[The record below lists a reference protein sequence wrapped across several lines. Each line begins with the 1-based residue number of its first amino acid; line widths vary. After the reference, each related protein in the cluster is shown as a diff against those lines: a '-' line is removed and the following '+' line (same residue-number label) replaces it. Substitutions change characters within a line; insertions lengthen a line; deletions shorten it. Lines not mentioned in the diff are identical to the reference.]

1 MTVKAK
7 PWDLKP
13 LVPSTK
19 YDDIKALMEKA
30 VKDAEEHASKYKGKL
45 AQMDAKE
52 LNEYIKR
59 GEKLWLDREGPLRYS
74 YLSYTANS
82 LDEDAKKLADL
93 YRRMGTKIAQIL
105 AYEDIELSK
114 LIEAKPELI
123 DHSDLAEYKHA
134 LERYKR
140 RAPHMLSEIEE
151 QWILQ
156 KDRFGINSWQQ
167 LQGDWLSTRMF
178 HIEIDGKM
186 KEMPYGEIIALY
198 EHPNRELRK
207 AANSIVYTNLGNDEI
222 VWASA
227 LRAIVGDHIEVSKRR
242 KWPEPRS
249 QSLIDNDVDGETIDA
264 LMGTI
269 EDHVDLYRRYL
280 KAKAKIMGLPK
291 LSNWD
296 IVAPLPGMPERKF
309 SWEEAQKLVVDAYKT
324 IDDDLA
330 DIVKEMF
337 KKNRIDG
344 EVRKGKRSGA
354 FFAGWQGGKSGFI
367 LCSFN
372 GNIGDVFT
380 LAHENGH
387 AVHGALMFRE
397 LSPLNTDI
405 SFGVAEV
412 GSIFGELLLADNFIA
427 AATTDKEKIE
437 VLARILDEFGMSA
450 FQVSARYFFETD
462 LYHAFE
468 RGEYLDGETIAKYW
482 VKGRDKIYGEAVD
495 WLPEMKWEWTMKQ
508 HYYRSTFRYYNWPY
522 VFAQLFVFALYRV
535 YKEEG
540 KAFASKLKRIL
551 SSGSTLSPR
560 NLAAELGFDIS
571 TKEFWAKG
579 MEQARDFIEQ
589 IEKLT

>member
-19 YDDIKALMEKA
+19 FDDIKTLMEKA
-30 VKDAEEHASKYKGKL
+30 VKAAEEHASKYKGKIVD
-45 AQMDAKE
+45 MDAKE
-52 LNEYIKR
+52 LNVYIKR
-59 GEKLWLDREGPLRYS
+59 GEKLWLDREGPLRFS
-74 YLSYTANS
+74 FLSYNANS

-93 YRRMGTKIAQIL
+93 ARRMGTKIAQIL

-114 LIEAKPELI
+114 LVEAKPELI
-123 DHSDLAEYKHA
+123 DHPDLAEYRHA

-151 QWILQ
+151 RWILQ

-167 LQGDWLSTRMF
+167 LQSDWLSTRMF
-178 HIEIDGKM
+178 KIEIDGKL
-186 KEMPYGEIIALY
+186 KEMPYGQIIALY

-222 VWASA
+222 IWASA
-227 LRAIVGDHIEVSKRR
+227 LRAVVGDHIEVSKRR

-280 KAKAKIMGLPK
+280 KVKAKIMGLPK

-309 SWEEAQKLVVDAYKT
+309 TWEEAQKLCVDAYKT
-324 IDDDLA
+324 IDEDLA
-330 DIVKEMF
+330 NIVNEMF

-354 FFAGWQGGKSGFI
+354 FFAGWMGGKGGFI

-387 AVHGALMFRE
+387 AVHGTLMFRE
-397 LSPLNTDI
+397 HSPLNTDI
-405 SFGVAEV
+405 SFGIAEV

-427 AATTDKEKIE
+427 DATTDKEKIE
-437 VLARILDEFGMSA
+437 VLARILDEFGMAA

-462 LYHAFE
+462 LYSAFE

-482 VKGRDKIYGEAVD
+482 VKGRDKIYGDVVD

-508 HYYRSTFRYYNWPY
+508 HYYIPTFRYYNWPY

-540 KAFASKLKRIL
+540 KAFATKLKRIL

-560 NLAAELGFDIS
+560 ALAAELGFDIS
-571 TKEFWAKG
+571 KKEFWTKG
-579 MEQARDFIEQ
+579 MEQAQTFIEQ